1 MRTITTNVY
10 SFNELSEQ
18 AQRNAIE
25 KLYDINVNF
34 DWWEYVY
41 SEAKELG
48 MEINGFSLDR
58 NYHCNIKFKD
68 NVFDICHKIKSE
80 HGESCDTYK
89 TAINWLKEYDLLFAE
104 YEDENKKGYVDTEKE
119 CDFDNELSDLEDDFK
134 NSISSNYLSMLKSE
148 YEYLTSEKVIKETI
162 IANEYEFT
170 ENGTLI

>member
-10 SFNELSEQ
+10 SFDELSEQ
-18 AQRNAIE
+18 AQQNAIE

-58 NYHCNIKFKD
+58 NYHCNIKLTD
-68 NVFDICHKIKSE
+68 SAVSICHKIVENHSACE
-80 HGESCDTYK
+80 TYK
-89 TAINWLKEYDLLFAE
+89 TAKEYIQKYDELFAK
-104 YEDENKKGYVDTEKE
+104 YEDTTENQHIIND
-119 CDFDNELSDLEDDFK
+119 ELYDLDEEFTK
-134 NSISSNYLSMLKSE
+134 QIEQNYLSMLKSE
-148 YEYLTSEKVIKETI
+148 YEYKTSEETIKETI

-170 ENGTLI
+170 EDGILI